1 MCVCVCAWICV
12 CAHSFLCRY
21 ICMWVYTCIDD
32 HVDAK
37 NNLRCHS
44 SGAVDFGEA
53 GTVSHWPRI
62 YQVG

>member
-1 MCVCVCAWICV
+1 
-12 CAHSFLCRY
+12 
-21 ICMWVYTCIDD
+21 MWVYTCIDD
-32 HVDAK
+32 HVEAK